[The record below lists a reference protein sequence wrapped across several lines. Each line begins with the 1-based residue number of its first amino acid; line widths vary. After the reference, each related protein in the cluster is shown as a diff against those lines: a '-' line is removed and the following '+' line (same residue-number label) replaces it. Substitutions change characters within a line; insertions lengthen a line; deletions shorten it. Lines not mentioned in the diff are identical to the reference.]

1 MSSSK
6 LSLNH
11 VPAIV
16 PSCWGYSNRLSRE
29 TFFSHR
35 PLFTY
40 PSKSRRIMSYNSYTF
55 TNYHFKMASVRN
67 EERPNLGGPWCLT
80 KPREQTTGYQAE
92 LQDSSSKMS
101 GTRRRR
107 PMQMAMT
114 RIPGQLPCWGSS
126 PQPQVATTSSPISR
140 HPGNLCGKAKTA
152 KEYMRGQIT
161 TPSPR
166 TV

>member
-107 PMQMAMT
+107 PDGNDQNPRAAPMLRLLSSAT
-114 RIPGQLPCWGSS
+114 GRNHLLPHF
-126 PQPQVATTSSPISR
+126 Q
-140 HPGNLCGKAKTA
+140 
-152 KEYMRGQIT
+152 
-161 TPSPR
+161 TPR
-166 TV
+166 